1 MSNQNFSATTPT
13 RSFRQS
19 VAGQSVAGQSVAG
32 QSVAGQSVAGQSV
45 AGQSVAG
52 QSYTTNAN
60 SNVSRL
66 NASNY
71 SNQAGTSRGTSYGS
85 PQAASSYGSPQTGP
99 YYGSTQAGS
108 SYGPA
113 QTGSSYGS
121 TQRGPYYG
129 SIQAGSSYGSIQAG
143 SSRGTSYGS
152 PQAATSYG
160 SSQTPSFYGSAQAG
174 SFRGTSYS
182 LSQPASLFG
191 ASQTPTYGSANMPSL
206 GTSSNKPVYKP
217 IYNPYSENA
226 SSQNLSLQQSRP
238 NSQSPR
244 AFPSLQLPSASNR
257 SVKTMPQSARSSQ
270 SVIIADE
277 NSEIFGPSS
286 SYSATSSSV
295 SPSVIIADEN
305 SEIFGPSASY
315 SSSVS
320 PSAIIVDEVSDIF
333 APLTSSQRGSP
344 TLSQRGSPTLSQRG
358 SPTLSPTL
366 SPRSSPTR
374 SSIILPSQ
382 KKSQRK
388 SRSPSPPFG
397 DLSKAPSERYPTP
410 YAKKNVVVEKYAMD
424 YTIGMNDKRQ
434 LTSNCL
440 VFVNAKSV
448 KGEKTGDS
456 LYSAIEYA
464 FVRYC
469 AANKSKICNVT
480 GSVIQV
486 EGKYNDKDDEEETI
500 TTYRAVTKSYLPLQ
514 EEYIDEEGNIRLRR
528 SNELYIVPIDPL
540 IDYQY
545 SFYVREYFTHQGKSV
560 PWFFVWT
567 SHPSL
572 ANLLC
577 GFDENGGHDGP
588 KLMAENKDK
597 YSVGFKFHNKI
608 LRATKDSYTDSVS
621 ANANNKIIVKLA
633 NGPQG
638 LSTQAQLNFVEYMSE
653 ELESFISPG
662 ESVSVDIVRKDEQVY
677 VVFAVEPKLIPG
689 TDGFSQKSLHEA
701 QLRMAMFVWFNNDIL
716 FSDIVRR
723 EEFRIP
729 MYYVK
734 NL

>member
-85 PQAASSYGSPQTGP
+85 PQAASSYGSPQT
-99 YYGSTQAGS
+99 
-108 SYGPA
+108 
-113 QTGSSYGS
+113 
-121 TQRGPYYG
+121 GPYYG

-358 SPTLSPTL
+358 
-366 SPRSSPTR
+366 SPTR